1 LKIRRLVVFCV
12 LLGIAPA
19 VGAARILSASV
30 EHADNSY
37 RIDAVVL
44 LDGELAGLK
53 RLVTDYRRLAALSPS
68 VVRSRILSGR
78 SGFDARVEV
87 VLRPCVLVIFCRTI
101 TKVSDVYIDSG
112 GERMRYVTVP
122 ELSDFKKGL
131 ETVTLA
137 NESAA
142 GAPQVR
148 FVYSAVLAPKFFVP
162 PFVGPWLIR
171 RQIVDDLRTSSRRVE
186 RLLRDASR

>member
-1 LKIRRLVVFCV
+1 V
-12 LLGIAPA
+12 
-19 VGAARILSASV
+19 RILSASV
-30 EHADNSY
+30 DHVGNSY

-53 RLVTDYRRLAALSPS
+53 RIITDYRRFAALSPT

-78 SGFDARVEV
+78 SGSDARVEM
-87 VLRPCVLVIFCRTI
+87 VLRPCALVIFCRTI

-112 GERMRYVTVP
+112 GERMRYVAVP
-122 ELSDFKKGL
+122 ELGDFKEGL
-131 ETVTLA
+131 ETVTLTDQ
-137 NESAA
+137 SAA
-142 GAPQVR
+142 DAARVR

-171 RQIVDDLRTSSRRVE
+171 RQIVDDLRTSSGRVE
-186 RLLRDASR
+186 LLLRGANH